1 MQWAKNDL
9 HIFASLLCKV
19 LLCAQ
24 LIKLWVSGIE
34 VKVRRCVEVR
44 TNKAMRE
51 FVWSV
56 AAGRLHSACS
66 GNITAVSRLEFCTNP
81 VLI

>member
-56 AAGRLHSACS
+56 AAALGLMRKHHRRIKIGVLHKSCS
-66 GNITAVSRLEFCTNP
+66 H
-81 VLI
+81 LIV